1 VALPAGMRDLKAIS
15 GDSRSTCQ
23 QQAVVRLN
31 PFGEVQANRNADQ
44 TCSLQAAWA
53 TPTRFRDSRGN
64 TPTHSRMTPTLRE
77 VLKDGMGLLA
87 QNPWP

>member
-23 QQAVVRLN
+23 QQAVVRLLN

-44 TCSLQAAWA
+44 IL
-53 TPTRFRDSRGN
+53 
-64 TPTHSRMTPTLRE
+64 LR
-77 VLKDGMGLLA
+77 
-87 QNPWP
+87 